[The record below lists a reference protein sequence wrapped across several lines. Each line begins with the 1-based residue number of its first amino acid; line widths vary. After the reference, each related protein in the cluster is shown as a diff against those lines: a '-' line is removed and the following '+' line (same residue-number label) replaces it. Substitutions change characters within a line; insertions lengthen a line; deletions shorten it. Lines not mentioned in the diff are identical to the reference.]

1 MRILRL
7 ILSAAIVPACRS
19 FGAGRSLRF
28 HPRSAL
34 RPPPSAF
41 RPPPSVLCSA
51 LAVLLLL
58 GQAQAAGICS
68 CQPALP
74 IPRCPIATFLAI
86 LENPKALAVLMAA
99 LDDTIKLG
107 SGDKITYRVL
117 EDQDPNQGPDGGRL
131 RGPMDVPYFGLV
143 QARKRPASNWP
154 SRSSAY
160 LKKQNYRRATVILS
174 LQEINRKR
182 ILGKVYVVGQVKQS
196 GPLEIPDDEVFT
208 VSKAILKAGG
218 FSDFADKGHVK
229 LVRGGAHGEDSKT
242 AIIIN
247 VAEIWEKGK
256 TSNDV
261 PVQAGDVV
269 FVPKKNINF

>member
-58 GQAQAAGICS
+58 GQAQAADLLL
-68 CQPALP
+68 PAGLTNSP
-74 IPRCPIATFLAI
+74 LSDAPTSLAV
-86 LENPKALAVLMAA
+86 LRDPKALAVLMAA

-117 EDQDPNQGPDGGRL
+117 EDQDPTRDLTVGDSGDL
-131 RGPMDVPYFGLV
+131 DVPYFGLV
-143 QARKRPASNWP
+143 QAEKKTCKQLAIEIKR
-154 SRSSAY
+154 
-160 LKKQNYRRATVILS
+160 LLEKQNYRRATVILS